1 MLYIMKRTQL
11 YIDESL
17 FSTLSLISRKRKTT
31 VSDLVRRALEQVYG
45 AGCGDSEQALEAS
58 FGLWIDRGDLPPT
71 QDYVR
76 GLRKGARLKN
86 R

>member
-31 VSDLVRRALEQVYG
+31 ISDLVRRALEHVYG
-45 AGCGDSEQALEAS
+45 AGGGDSDQALEAS
-58 FGLWIDRGDLPPT
+58 FGLWRGRADLPST

-76 GLRKGARLKN
+76 DLRKGTRLKG